1 MPGRDDEPKSDL
13 DDDLSPG
20 ERISFRDYPS
30 TGLVVL
36 AAIVSG
42 LGWLVYKWSDGK
54 RVGQSTASKDPQQEA
69 TSKAPESGD
78 ENTSAEP
85 KIGSS

>member
-1 MPGRDDEPKSDL
+1 MPIRDDEPESDL
-13 DDDLSPG
+13 DDDLGSAK
-20 ERISFRDYPS
+20 RISFRDYPS

-54 RVGQSTASKDPQQEA
+54 RVGQPTAPRAPQQDA
-69 TSKAPESGD
+69 VSKASGSDD
-78 ENTSAEP
+78 ENSSAES
-85 KIGSS
+85 KSRGS